1 MNSVNSISTFLLQ
14 AQMAIEITQ
23 LIETCHPIQKLQ
35 FDSTEA
41 LKKYDNS
48 SNEELVRLKVHCQW
62 HCHSSSYET
71 SP

>member
-1 MNSVNSISTFLLQ
+1 MNSVNSTCTFLLQ
-14 AQMAIEITQ
+14 AQMAIEVTQ
-23 LIETCHPIQKLQ
+23 LIETCHPIQILQ

-48 SNEELVRLKVHCQW
+48 SNEELVRLKVHCQC

-71 SP
+71 SA